1 MIEPKKQELLPMVLQ
16 KKVWLTGCLQRL
28 RQEEGTLD
36 EIVPESEELL
46 SMVLQKLVCLARS
59 LQRLRQLQ
67 RQQVVGWRLLHP

>member
-1 MIEPKKQELLPMVLQ
+1 M
-16 KKVWLTGCLQRL
+16 

-36 EIVPESEELL
+36 EIVPESKELL
-46 SMVLQKLVCLARS
+46 SMVFQKLVCLAWR